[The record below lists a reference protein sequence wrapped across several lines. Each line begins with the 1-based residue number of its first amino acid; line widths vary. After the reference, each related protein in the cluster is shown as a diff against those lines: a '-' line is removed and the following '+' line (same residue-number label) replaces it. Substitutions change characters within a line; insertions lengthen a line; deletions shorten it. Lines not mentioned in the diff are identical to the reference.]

1 MSSLGLLT
9 GYGSGSDSED
19 GGQEDVAQEA
29 ETSNADKEE
38 TTGDRERPLRSVGY
52 RVITISCEWLFV
64 VSLFLL
70 SFI

>member
-9 GYGSGSDSED
+9 CYGSGSDSED
-19 GGQEDVAQEA
+19 GGQEDVVQEA
-29 ETSNADKEE
+29 ETSNAEKEE

-52 RVITISCEWLFV
+52 QLSQLV
-64 VSLFLL
+64 VNGCLLCYLLL